1 MAVLTTGKL
10 SDWEKGH
17 SKNSQGSEREK
28 MGPLLG
34 THEAVG
40 RGGKQEAST
49 GLACRRR
56 PGRVDLF
63 LPQLASCLSANS
75 CLALD
80 SRLMMPLLSLLANY
94 RTKLPRDSLNCHQ
107 QVWGQPHRSQ
117 NQGEQDRS
125 EQVRVRTNQGPRH
138 SPVIY
143 CPQFRAPGSLS

>member
-1 MAVLTTGKL
+1 MPYGC
-10 SDWEKGH
+10 SDHWETFS
-17 SKNSQGSEREK
+17 SKNSQGSKREK

-40 RGGKQEAST
+40 RGGKQEA
-49 GLACRRR
+49 LAGMAPHRW

-63 LPQLASCLSANS
+63 LAQLASGLSANS

-80 SRLMMPLLSLLANY
+80 SHLMMPLLSLLANY

-117 NQGEQDRS
+117 NQGEQGRS
-125 EQVRVRTNQGPRH
+125 EQVGVRTNQGPGH

-143 CPQFRAPGSLS
+143 CPQFRAPGSLP